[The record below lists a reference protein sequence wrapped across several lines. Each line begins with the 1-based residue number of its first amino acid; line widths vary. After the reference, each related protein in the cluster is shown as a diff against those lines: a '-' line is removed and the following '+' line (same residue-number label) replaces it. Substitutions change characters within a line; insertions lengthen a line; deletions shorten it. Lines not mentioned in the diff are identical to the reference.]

1 MFHYYQ
7 FTDPDLKTNEAYGTC
22 RNINT
27 NIQVNEA
34 YGTHNTTIQDTNIPE
49 YEDMTSIPLQSM
61 ASTLMILIHIFNN
74 NYLWYIIII
83 HTIWHFQFSTGY
95 LD

>member
-1 MFHYYQ
+1 MITTVLSCVLVRRKRQVYIMIINHYNSFIVFHYYQ

-22 RNINT
+22 DT

-34 YGTHNTTIQDTNIPE
+34 YGTRNNSNTTIQDTNIPV

-61 ASTLMILIHIFNN
+61 VC
-74 NYLWYIIII
+74 
-83 HTIWHFQFSTGY
+83 
-95 LD
+95 